1 MRSRQARAGLYQKGA
16 RIMEVRP
23 VAPTQPHLARLRV
36 ERQHRLIEELRLAG
50 GRHATA
56 EELAA
61 ALGVDGRTIER
72 DIARLREVGVPIA
85 ARRGP
90 GGGFRLDVPT
100 AVAPVHLSAGEIAAL
115 IASVASVGPYVSATA
130 RSALDHLIEA
140 LQPRGQDA
148 GSGRTMPPRSPTSTP

>member
-1 MRSRQARAGLYQKGA
+1 MV
-16 RIMEVRP
+16 MVRP

-36 ERQHRLIEELRLAG
+36 ERHHRLIEELRPAA

-61 ALGVDGRTIER
+61 ALRVDVRTVER
-72 DIARLREVGVPIA
+72 DIARLRNVGVPIG

-90 GGGFRLDVPT
+90 GGGFRLDVPAT
-100 AVAPVHLSAGEIAAL
+100 LAPVRLSPGEIAAL

-130 RSALDHLIEA
+130 QSALNRLIEA
-140 LQPRGQDA
+140 LQPA
-148 GSGRTMPPRSPTSTP
+148 